1 MNKIVFILVAA
12 ITFSAALAQAEQYR
26 VVGIVDGDTV
36 KVLSPDNRQMKCR
49 LFGVEAPEKNQAYG
63 QQSKQ
68 SLSDLIF
75 QKTVDVNVVDQDQY
89 GRSVCR
95 IFLNGVD
102 VNKVQVQRGLA
113 WWHRRYSN
121 DSSYGEAESGA
132 KQQHLGLWADPNPV
146 PPWSFRRNEKSKGFN

>member
-1 MNKIVFILVAA
+1 MNKTILTIAAA
-12 ITFSAALAQAEQYR
+12 ITLCAAPALAEQFR
-26 VVGIVDGDTV
+26 VVGIMDGDTV
-36 KVLSPDNRQMKCR
+36 KVLSSENRQVKCR
-49 LFGVEAPEKNQAYG
+49 LAMIDAPEKNQAYG

-113 WWHRRYSN
+113 WWYRRYSH
-121 DSSYGEAESGA
+121 DAAYGEAENTA
-132 KQQHLGLWADPNPV
+132 RQQHIGLWADPNPI
-146 PPWSFRRNEKSKGFN
+146 PPWSFRRNEKAKGLN